1 MKKFFQEIFGEKDN
15 DDKEKQ
21 TSKQRNS
28 SPPLS
33 SSPNISLSNYS
44 PPLSSPF
51 PLHSQSHLPSHLH
64 SPSPYTSY
72 PSFTLQQQNYSIL
85 PQPVYNQPPHKGQC
99 NAGPQF
105 VAGGLKNS
113 YR

>member
-28 SPPLS
+28 SPPS
-33 SSPNISLSNYS
+33 VSSPNISLNNYS
-44 PPLSSPF
+44 QSPFPSPLSSP
-51 PLHSQSHLPSHLH
+51 LH
-64 SPSPYTSY
+64 SPYTSY